1 MSEKQIDTWIV
12 KDVDGKV
19 SKIRAD
25 RFQTFGA
32 DDRWSIKFYIGEE
45 IVGQF
50 FNEKSYYKESVSTKK
65 VHEWRWYFTGR
76 L

>member
-19 SKIRAD
+19 SRIRAN

-32 DDRWSIKFYIGEE
+32 DDLWSIRFYIGEE

-50 FNEKSYYKESVSTKK
+50 FNEKSY
-65 VHEWRWYFTGR
+65 
-76 L
+76 